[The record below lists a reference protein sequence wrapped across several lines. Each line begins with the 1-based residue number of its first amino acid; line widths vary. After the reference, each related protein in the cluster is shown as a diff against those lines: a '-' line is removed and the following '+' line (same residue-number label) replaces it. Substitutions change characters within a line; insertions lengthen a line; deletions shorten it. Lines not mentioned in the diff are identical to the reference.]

1 MELADAMRTTGA
13 VRRFRS
19 AVVPDDALYR
29 ALDAARFA
37 PSGGNRQGWHVIVV
51 RDQELRA
58 RLKELYLRS
67 WRPLFQAAQQARGE
81 PDASGR
87 RRPGTVA
94 GNDYAEHLDELPV
107 HLVVL
112 VELAALETP
121 FPAIR
126 ESSFAAGSS
135 IYPFVQNLVLALRAE
150 GLGSALT
157 MMLNNAEDD
166 VRALMS
172 IPAGYSLAAHLGVG
186 VPVRWPTG
194 LRRRPVEDF
203 TTVDRFDGASFAGRG
218 PTCRSVGGKFD
229 SPD

>member
-1 MELADAMRTTGA
+1 MMPMELVDAMRTTGA
-13 VRRFRS
+13 VRYFRPG
-19 AVVPDDALYR
+19 AVPDDVLYR

-51 RDQELRA
+51 RDQELRT

-67 WRPLFQAAQQARGE
+67 WRPLFQAAREAAGV

-107 HLVVL
+107 HLLVL

-126 ESSFAAGSS
+126 DSSFASGSS

-150 GLGSALT
+150 RLGSALT
-157 MMLNNAEDD
+157 MMLNNSEDE
-166 VRALMS
+166 VRALLS
-172 IPAGYSLAAHLGVG
+172 VPAGFAVAAHLGVG
-186 VPVRWPTG
+186 VPERWPTR

-203 TTVDRFDGASFAGRG
+203 TTVDTFDGPRL
-218 PTCRSVGGKFD
+218 
-229 SPD
+229 SPQRI